1 MAGIEGYSYRESVK
15 SDASDELIN
24 TYVLRPIAGL
34 LVRALYRTS
43 VTPNQVTLAATAS
56 GLAAASLYWQGTPL
70 LTAVAGLCLTGKDLL
85 DSADGQLA
93 RAKGLFSRAG
103 RFLDSLGD
111 FAVNLAVFSAIAVA
125 MVRSGSGAGA
135 PLLCLCAF
143 LGVSL
148 RVSYH
153 VFYQTSYL
161 HLRKAYTGNRIS
173 EEIREEDANEDRLTS
188 SLHRTFLIL
197 YHWQDALVARLDAAC
212 RGRSGA
218 SGITDEQWYGDVTGV
233 RLSGFLGLGTE
244 LFVLMLCS
252 VIDRLDVYLW
262 INAAGMN
269 LVWLACIGYR
279 RLILRRMGGGISSS
293 GRCS

>member
-1 MAGIEGYSYRESVK
+1 VK
-15 SDASDELIN
+15 SDASDEVIN
-24 TYVLRPIAGL
+24 TYLLRPIAGL
-34 LVRALYRTS
+34 LVRALYRTR
-43 VTPNQVTLAATAS
+43 VTPNQVTLAATFS
-56 GLAAASLYWQGTPL
+56 GLAAAALYWQGTPL
-70 LTAVAGLCLTGKDLL
+70 LTALAGLCLTGKDLL

-135 PLLCLCAF
+135 PLLCVCAF
-143 LGVSL
+143 LGISL

-153 VFYQTSYL
+153 VFYQTSFL
-161 HLRKAYTGNRIS
+161 HLRNSYTGNRTS
-173 EEIREEDANEDRLTS
+173 EEIREEDADDDRLTS

-197 YHWQDALVARLDAAC
+197 YRWQDVFIARLDAAC
-212 RGRSGA
+212 RGGSG
-218 SGITDEQWYGDVTGV
+218 SSPVNDRKWYGDVTGV

-262 INAAGMN
+262 INVAGMN
-269 LVWLACIGYR
+269 LVWLVCIAYR
-279 RLILRRMGGGISSS
+279 RMILRREIRSGGRYS
-293 GRCS
+293 

>member
-1 MAGIEGYSYRESVK
+1 LAGSAGYSYRQSVK

-24 TYVLRPIAGL
+24 TYLLRPIAGL
-34 LVRALYRTS
+34 LVRALYRTR
-43 VTPNQVTLAATAS
+43 VTPNQVTLAATFS
-56 GLAAASLYWQGTPL
+56 GLAAAALYWHGTPL
-70 LTAVAGLCLTGKDLL
+70 LTALAGLCLTGKDLL

-103 RFLDSLGD
+103 RFLDSVGD

-143 LGVSL
+143 LGISL

-153 VFYQTSYL
+153 VFYQTSFL
-161 HLRKAYTGNRIS
+161 HLRNSYTGNRTS
-173 EEIREEDANEDRLTS
+173 EEIREEDADEDRLTS

-197 YHWQDALVARLDAAC
+197 YRWQDVLIARLDAAC
-212 RGRSGA
+212 RGGSG
-218 SGITDEQWYGDVTGV
+218 SSPVKDGRWYGDVTGV

-262 INAAGMN
+262 INVAGMN
-269 LVWLACIGYR
+269 LVWLVCVAYR
-279 RLILRRMGGGISSS
+279 GVILRREIRSGGRYS
-293 GRCS
+293 